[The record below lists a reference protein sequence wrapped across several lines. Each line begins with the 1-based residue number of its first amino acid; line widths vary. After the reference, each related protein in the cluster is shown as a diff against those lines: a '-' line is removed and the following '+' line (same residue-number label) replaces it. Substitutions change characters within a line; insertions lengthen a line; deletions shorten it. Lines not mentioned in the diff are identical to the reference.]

1 MSHRRIGNLRIAR
14 AAAASPGFTLLEVI
28 AAIGILGILTM
39 VLVPSFSGSTE
50 IRLLDNAATRIVMA
64 MQTARWQA
72 ASTKMNH
79 RVRFASAA
87 GRWWFTVERETSA
100 GTWTQCPGSP
110 PTSVSS
116 NFEVTVTL
124 PTSLDVVFS
133 PTGFIANYQSARN
146 SIALASRKL
155 RTLSQPYQRT
165 IRLFASGSVQFSKT

>member
-1 MSHRRIGNLRIAR
+1 MSHRMFAKTRIAR
-14 AAAASPGFTLLEVI
+14 AAAARPGFTLIEVI
-28 AAIGILGILTM
+28 AAVGILGILTM
-39 VLVPSFSGSTE
+39 VLVPNFGGTME
-50 IRLLDNAATRIVMA
+50 IRLLDNTATRIVMA

-100 GTWTQCPGSP
+100 GTWTQYPGSP

-146 SIALASRKL
+146 SIALASPKL
-155 RTLSQPYQRT
+155 RTLSQPCQRT
-165 IRLFASGSVQFSKT
+165 IRLFAGGSIQFLKT